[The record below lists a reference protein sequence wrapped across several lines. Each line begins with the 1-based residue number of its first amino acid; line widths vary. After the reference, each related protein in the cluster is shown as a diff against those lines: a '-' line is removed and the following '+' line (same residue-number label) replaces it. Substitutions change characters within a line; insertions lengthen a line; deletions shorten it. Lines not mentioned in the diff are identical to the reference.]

1 MNLSTKDPILIINP
15 CDMTVQEFINHT
27 EENK

>member
-15 CDMTVQEFINHT
+15 CDMTVQEFINNT
-27 EENK
+27 EEN